1 MDPIHA
7 GVGFFLGIVISDEV
21 RPLILSKADSNQVK
35 KVAISQGMIPLK
47 QAAINKV
54 LDGVTS
60 IEEVMR
66 VVNED
71 EEEMLD

>member
-1 MDPIHA
+1 MA
-7 GVGFFLGIVISDEV
+7 V
-21 RPLILSKADSNQVK
+21 
-35 KVAISQGMIPLK
+35 SQGMIPLR

-60 IEEVMR
+60 IEEMMR

-71 EEEMLD
+71 EEEVLDV

>member
-1 MDPIHA
+1 M
-7 GVGFFLGIVISDEV
+7 VKLSFL
-21 RPLILSKADSNQVK
+21 R
-35 KVAISQGMIPLK
+35 MIPLK

-60 IEEVMR
+60 IEEMMR

-71 EEEMLD
+71 EEEMLE